1 MAIFCASFLASIDRD
16 LRNRVCRFRTEETNL
31 GSLVHLE
38 SMAAEEIINGTNVA
52 EFREFVE
59 QVRKDPSKAERNPKI
74 IAQWLGGSRAR
85 VEREGVVIHMGGDE
99 DPSAMWMFLASL
111 AACDVEVVATHAS
124 VLGLKIENLEVEA
137 TGHFDIRR
145 LLGLDGPG
153 PGYDRIA
160 YTVRLRAPGAT
171 KEQIE
176 QLRAKCERASPVGDS
191 LARAIP
197 LILSI
202 ET

>member
-1 MAIFCASFLASIDRD
+1 MA
-16 LRNRVCRFRTEETNL
+16 
-31 GSLVHLE
+31 G
-38 SMAAEEIINGTNVA
+38 EEIINGLNVA
-52 EFREFVE
+52 ELREYID
-59 QVRKDPSKAERNPKI
+59 QVRKDPSEAERNPKI
-74 IAQWLGGSRAR
+74 VAKWLGGSRAQ
-85 VEREGVVIHMGGDE
+85 VEREDVVIHMGADQ

-124 VLGLKIENLEVEA
+124 LLGLKLESLEVEA

-145 LLGLDGPG
+145 LLGLDGPE

-160 YTVRLRAPGAT
+160 YTVRLHAPGAT

-176 QLRAKCERASPVGDS
+176 RLRAMCERGSPVGDS

-197 LILSI
+197 LKLTI
-202 ET
+202 ETQ